1 MKTRQQIKLELANMP
16 ELRIF
21 QTTPDGC
28 VRGIATGSKDFDDG
42 DIIKT
47 SAVVSVDTEHRIVHT
62 RRSRYRY
69 ASDAW
74 IDDISIEHCVQWNVG
89 LTAAQSAKWL

>member
-1 MKTRQQIKLELANMP
+1 MRTRQQIRLELANMP
-16 ELRIF
+16 ELLIF
-21 QTTPDGC
+21 NTTADGC
-28 VRGIATGSKDFDDG
+28 VRGVVSGSKDFVDG

-47 SAVVSVDTEHRIVHT
+47 SPVVSVDTEHRIVHT

-74 IDDISIEHCVQWNVG
+74 IDNISIEHCVEWNVG
-89 LTAAQSAKWL
+89 LTAAQAAKWL